1 MIKIGITG
9 GIGSGKSTV
18 SEVFKKKKAV
28 VVDSDKIVSFLL
40 KKGEEGH
47 KKVIS
52 HFGEKIVDKKGEIDK
67 KKLAKIVFENEE
79 ERKNLE
85 KIIHPLVIEKR
96 RDIFEQL
103 KKIMGK
109 DEIVIAEAALIF
121 EAKTEKDFDFIIL
134 VKADK
139 DKRIERLQKKGFS
152 VEEIEKRMSSQ
163 LGDEEKE
170 KLADYVIVNN
180 GSIKELERAVE
191 KIIREVKKNVS

>member
-18 SEVFKKKKAV
+18 SEFFKKKKAV

-40 KKGEEGH
+40 KKGEEGY
-47 KKVIS
+47 KRVIS
-52 HFGEKIVDKKGEIDK
+52 HFGEKVVDENGEIDK

-79 ERKNLE
+79 ERKTLE
-85 KIIHPLVIEKR
+85 RIIHPLVIEKR
-96 RDIFEQL
+96 REIFEQL

-121 EAKTEKDFDFIIL
+121 EAKTEKDFDFVIL

-139 DKRIERLQKKGFS
+139 DKRIERLQKKGFT

-163 LGDEEKE
+163 LEDEEKE

-180 GSIKELERAVE
+180 GSIKEIEKSVK